1 MGLFSGLGK
10 LIGKV
15 ANVASTIAPFTSMVP
30 GPIGAVSR
38 GVSLLGGV
46 VGGGGTRAASAV
58 GVLRPT
64 PFNPSQ
70 MTATRMR
77 LPSRPQAT
85 QAGLMDMLPDI
96 GVEGPGVFTA
106 KGCPPGYHLAKD
118 RSGRC
123 VRNRRMNPL
132 NHRANMRAARRL
144 VAFRKAVVRTEKA
157 LRKAV
162 PPSARRRAPA
172 GHRARLTH
180 Q

>member
-1 MGLFSGLGK
+1 MGLFSGLGRALK
-10 LIGKV
+10 GVVSKV
-15 ANVASTIAPFTSMVP
+15 APITSLIP
-30 GPIGAVSR
+30 GPIGAASMLASSVVSPPRNR
-38 GVSLLGGV
+38 GATGLFANV
-46 VGGGGTRAASAV
+46 VPSSMVGTTGRIALPRSRSVTRRA
-58 GVLRPT
+58 
-64 PFNPSQ
+64 
-70 MTATRMR
+70 
-77 LPSRPQAT
+77 PQA
-85 QAGLMDMLPDI
+85 AGLMDLLPDI
-96 GVEGPGVFTA
+96 GVEGPGIFTA
-106 KGCPPGYHLAKD
+106 RGCPPGYHLAKD
-118 RSGRC
+118 GSGRC